1 MVLLVTEDDKTV
13 ASSLYLWRWTGYL
26 LVGMKL
32 NRWISIISLSSH
44 HQPCPSKNFL
54 RQFRVAFLIVSFV
67 RLPLHFLSVL
77 LLSWNL
83 FCHSSDDKEPTTT
96 TSCNQ
101 PANGEGIRRGIN
113 SFHCSATISFRLS
126 ASTHHRFAFRDGSGY
141 LKREYIKEALTY
153 IYLRSER
160 RTRIPCTIQSN
171 L

>member
-1 MVLLVTEDDKTV
+1 
-13 ASSLYLWRWTGYL
+13 
-26 LVGMKL
+26 MKL
-32 NRWISIISLSSH
+32 NRWMSIISLSSH

-77 LLSWNL
+77 LLSWNF

-126 ASTHHRFAFRDGSGY
+126 AFTAPLCLPRRQRVFEEGVHKGGSYVY
-141 LKREYIKEALTY
+141 LSKKREKNTHSVYNTVQPVKVSLLSFK
-153 IYLRSER
+153 LRI
-160 RTRIPCTIQSN
+160 RTPGF
-171 L
+171 